1 MDSKRESDETKH
13 SEAVHALFIRHS
25 PEVRGFILALLP
37 DMSRV
42 DDVFQETF
50 MTVSRKSADFKIG
63 TNFLAWVCSI
73 ARYKVK
79 EALRLQSGR
88 MQALT
93 DEVIEALCA
102 AAPPAEA
109 EDDQLKALTKCLHE
123 LPIHA
128 KRAVELRYQHA
139 HKPPEIARLLGWSTA
154 SAYVVLSRA
163 RTMLRE
169 CVEKALRA
177 QRAEIS

>member
-1 MDSKRESDETKH
+1 MDSKRDSDAAKH

-50 MTVSRKSADFKIG
+50 MTVSRKSADFELG

-79 EALRLQSGR
+79 EALRLEPGR

-93 DEVIEALCA
+93 DDVIEALCA
-102 AAPPAEA
+102 TEPPAEA
-109 EDDQLKALTKCLHE
+109 DDAHLKALTDCLRD
-123 LPIHA
+123 LPSHT
-128 KRAVELRYQHA
+128 KRAVELRYQQA

-154 SAYVVLSRA
+154 SVYVVLSRA

-177 QRAEIS
+177 QRAGIS